1 MRYTSKR
8 RAISIHKAVTD
19 SGKAMESHLG
29 TERLKSSETM
39 ASFNVVAPDGK
50 YGLDLVD
57 FIYDRGLFD
66 ADSS

>member
-1 MRYTSKR
+1 M
-8 RAISIHKAVTD
+8 H
-19 SGKAMESHLG
+19 SHLG

-39 ASFNVVAPDGK
+39 ACYNVVASDDN
-50 YGLDLVD
+50 YGLNLVD